1 MKFLSRFAVALMLST
16 AVLASCETDDP
27 ADNQGTS
34 TQKPEQKPDPEPEEK
49 PELKSVSLSIVQD
62 GCHSVSIENMGN
74 NTYTIRCTGGD
85 PYLFTSK
92 FTSDV
97 PIDHAILEFEYT
109 SDANLTADLQIFYVN
124 GAPAENSSKKYGTLP
139 ATSTYKTFTAEIT
152 SFREA
157 GWGKS
162 GHRLRI
168 DPGDNSGPTVTIRN
182 LKIRQ
187 MNDEEKNAY
196 GDALVKEQAKQDM
209 ADRIDKYL
217 ATDYPS
223 SVSNVTVT
231 KSSVI
236 IEGTCGGDGT
246 YALAE
251 VTPWQDITELDSF
264 PYVENISGKN
274 FKVTLD
280 RIASARE
287 GIDYDRVFSKW
298 AVVKV
303 DGDKHILDSHGR
315 YADDVEPVT
324 SPEALPLKNKKGIA
338 AGDHTYYFN
347 DLAEMNCGSNTMNV
361 VLDNI
366 MPGKGSD
373 YTFGGISYKVGDGKS
388 YVDRIV
394 SSVKDM
400 RLIVSAIILC
410 PTGGVFTDPECAGGY
425 YSMPNITTAEA
436 FNHYAAALS
445 YMASRYND
453 IDIHGRICN
462 WIMHNEVDAGTTWT
476 NMGDQPMTRY
486 LDRYVKSMRI
496 CYNIVRQYDQNAA
509 ILASYTH
516 SWTGKE
522 DYSPKEMLEKTVEFS
537 NAEGDFWWGVA
548 YHPYPQS
555 LTVPSL
561 WSNDKQAT
569 YSMDTKFIT
578 FKNLEVLDKWMKL
591 PENLYKG
598 EKKRICFLSE
608 NGTNSPSYS
617 DTDLALQ
624 AAGGCWAW
632 KKVKNLDGIDA
643 IQWHNWADNKAEFGL
658 RIGLRSFEDS
668 GFQNLDRKPVWYVW
682 KAAGTN
688 DEEEVFA
695 PYLSTIG
702 ISDWDSIMHE
712 VE

>member
-1 MKFLSRFAVALMLST
+1 MKLISRFFAALLIAS
-16 AVLASCETDDP
+16 AVLASC
-27 ADNQGTS
+27 
-34 TQKPEQKPDPEPEEK
+34 KPDEPDKGNTPEKPVTKPDPEPEVK
-49 PELKSVSLSIVQD
+49 PELKSVSISIIPNGSHAVDIQD
-62 GCHSVSIENMGN
+62 LGSKTYSIK
-74 NTYTIRCTGGD
+74 CTGGD
-85 PYLFTSK
+85 PYFFTSK

-97 PIDHAILEFEYT
+97 PVDHAILEFEYK
-109 SDANLTADLQIFYVN
+109 SDADLNADLQIFYVN

-139 ATSTYKTFTAEIT
+139 ASSSFKTYTVEIT
-152 SFREA
+152 SFRQA
-157 GWGKS
+157 GWGKK
-162 GHRLRI
+162 GNQLRI
-168 DPGDNSGPTVTIRN
+168 DPGDNGGPTITIRN
-182 LKIRQ
+182 LKLRQ
-187 MNDEEKNAY
+187 MNDEEKKAY
-196 GDALVKEQAKQDM
+196 GDALSKEQAKQDM

-223 SVSNVTVT
+223 SVSNVSVT

-251 VTPWQDITELDSF
+251 VTPWQDITEMETF
-264 PYVENISGKN
+264 PYVESISGKS
-274 FKVTLD
+274 FKVTVD
-280 RIASARE
+280 RVAKARE

-303 DGDKHILDSHGR
+303 DGEKHILDSHGR

-324 SPEALPLKNKKGIA
+324 SPEPIPLKSKKGIA
-338 AGDHTYYFN
+338 AGDHAYYFN
-347 DLAEMNCGSNTMNV
+347 DLADMRCGSNTMNV
-361 VLDNI
+361 VLDNL
-366 MPGKGSD
+366 MPGKGAD
-373 YTFGGISYKVGDGKS
+373 YTFGGISYRIGDGRS

-394 SSVKDM
+394 SNVKDM
-400 RLIVSAIILC
+400 GIVVSAIILC
-410 PTGGVFTDPECAGGY
+410 PKGGVFTDPECTGGY

-445 YMASRYND
+445 YMASRYNN
-453 IDIHGRICN
+453 IDINGRISH

-476 NMGDQPMTRY
+476 NMGEQPMTRY
-486 LDRYVKSMRI
+486 LDRYIKSMRI
-496 CYNIVRQYDQNAA
+496 CYNIVRQYDQNASV
-509 ILASYTH
+509 LASYTH

-548 YHPYPQS
+548 YHPYPQN

-578 FKNLEVLDKWMKL
+578 FKNLEVLDKWMKMK
-591 PENLYKG
+591 ENLYKG

-617 DTDLALQ
+617 QSDLALQ

-632 KKVKNLDGIDA
+632 KKVKNLDGIDG
-643 IQWHNWADNKAEFGL
+643 IQWHNWADNRAEFGL
-658 RIGLRSFEDS
+658 RIGLRAFDDA
-668 GFQNLDRKPVWYVW
+668 GFNNLDPKPVWYVW
-682 KAAGTN
+682 KAAGTEQE
-688 DEEEVFA
+688 DEVFA

-712 VE
+712 VQ